1 MRHFFAGAS
10 VLVSDGLLCSGYFCD
25 GRNHVCNSGF
35 VVHLSGNVLIHCIL
49 SLVWFTSERLWLL
62 AYLVCLGL
70 PLDLHSDTHFSVVL
84 SLRFITRLP
93 GQMYSISHQ

>member
-10 VLVSDGLLCSGYFCD
+10 VLVSGGLLCSGYFCD

-49 SLVWFTSERLWLL
+49 SVYIRAPVVTGISSLSWSTS
-62 AYLVCLGL
+62 
-70 PLDLHSDTHFSVVL
+70 
-84 SLRFITRLP
+84 
-93 GQMYSISHQ
+93 